1 MSKIKTCLF
10 NTLGDMGIEKE
21 FITDM
26 NMTTDELG
34 LSSLELVNLAIAFYD
49 EFGIKLRLVK
59 NNVLSLNDLCL
70 QVADKIK
77 CA

>member
-1 MSKIKTCLF
+1 MAKIKACLF

-26 NMTTDELG
+26 DMTTDELG
-34 LSSLELVNLAIAFYD
+34 LSSLELVNLAVAFYD

-59 NNVLSLNDLCL
+59 NNSLSLNDLCL
-70 QVADKIK
+70 KVADKMK